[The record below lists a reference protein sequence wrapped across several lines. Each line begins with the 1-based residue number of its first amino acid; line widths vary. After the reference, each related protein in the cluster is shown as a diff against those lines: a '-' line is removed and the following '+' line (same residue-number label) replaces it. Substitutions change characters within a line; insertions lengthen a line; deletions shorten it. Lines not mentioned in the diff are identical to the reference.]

1 MLRDMAAERF
11 QSMVDV
17 QSIVLRESKK
27 LAESETKSQDDI
39 RRLKGSMRYQH
50 VMQSFLSGL
59 LADRKSQ
66 LKQEHDQRTLESLLH
81 RSPTPSA
88 EGIRF
93 GSSIK
98 MGSSGKGTLGGSFLL
113 QQSSKRG
120 LLSNSEDQ
128 QSENYNNNDNNNEQS
143 ATGIMRSSNSSSNF
157 NSSGNYNSNS
167 GSGSSS
173 SSSFDNNNSMS
184 IIVPSLLPS
193 SESNVPFAVESKN
206 NPSDKERAT
215 VAAVASPQ
223 QQQQHPTP
231 LSTSEM
237 LKRSFST
244 VSATNEKQSAPTPTT
259 AIAASIDH
267 PSMLSPSAH
276 HRSLTIDEELALAH
290 YNSAENVRKREEEML
305 KLAEEQAAVSAA
317 TELRQKL
324 FNEYWA
330 SMPVST
336 ALRRRRNRENAAL
349 RRSSREE
356 HDHEHGGSGEEQE
369 EIVEGMKLD
378 ESTVTA
384 ISDVPKV
391 IICIVLD
398 SNV

>member
-1 MLRDMAAERF
+1 
-11 QSMVDV
+11 
-17 QSIVLRESKK
+17 
-27 LAESETKSQDDI
+27 
-39 RRLKGSMRYQH
+39 
-50 VMQSFLSGL
+50 
-59 LADRKSQ
+59 
-66 LKQEHDQRTLESLLH
+66 
-81 RSPTPSA
+81 
-88 EGIRF
+88 
-93 GSSIK
+93 
-98 MGSSGKGTLGGSFLL
+98 
-113 QQSSKRG
+113 
-120 LLSNSEDQ
+120 
-128 QSENYNNNDNNNEQS
+128 
-143 ATGIMRSSNSSSNF
+143 MRSSNSSSNF
-157 NSSGNYNSNS
+157 NSSSNYNSN
-167 GSGSSS
+167 SGSSS
-173 SSSFDNNNSMS
+173 SSSFDNNNNMG

-193 SESNVPFAVESKN
+193 SESNVPFAIESKN
-206 NPSDKERAT
+206 NHPTDKERAT
-215 VAAVASPQ
+215 VAAASP

-231 LSTSEM
+231 LGTSEM

-244 VSATNEKQSAPTPTT
+244 VSATNEKQSTPTPTT
-259 AIAASIDH
+259 AASIDH

-356 HDHEHGGSGEEQE
+356 HEHDHDHDHEHGGSGEEQE

-384 ISDVPKV
+384 IADVPKV

-398 SNV
+398 SIV